1 MATPK
6 TIASK
11 DLKAFLE
18 TKKRTTRLMGAV
30 ERHVLT
36 RPFDDRDMSYIHPS
50 DIIKDDWCALAQY
63 HAVNGNYVET
73 RDKTPARLASIFA
86 EGHTIHAKW
95 QNWFKEMDKLY
106 GKYYCTDC
114 KESFWGIPS
123 DHKIDPKF
131 LRYNEVPL
139 DYEPLRISGHSD
151 GWLKGFGDPLMLEI
165 KSVGAGTLRYEV
177 PELLKENNN
186 DVEKTW
192 KAIKEPFMK
201 HITQVQI
208 YMKLAELLGYEDV
221 PQEAVLIYE
230 SKANQ
235 EAKEFVVPKSDFG
248 ITQLFDAAKM
258 INEAVDAGI
267 APACNIGATGCA
279 KCKGY
284 EDESN

>member
-1 MATPK
+1 MSAYKPTGSLK
-6 TIASK
+6 NFIAAGKVPSRV
-11 DLKAFLE
+11 LAS
-18 TKKRTTRLMGAV
+18 V
-30 ERHVLT
+30 ERHVLAS
-36 RPFDDRDMSYIHPS
+36 PRDESRRTNVLHPS
-50 DIIKDDWCALAQY
+50 EMSGSDWCYRASYFHLRGHVPNAR
-63 HAVNGNYVET
+63 NYSFKLLSVFE
-73 RDKTPARLASIFA
+73 
-86 EGHTIHAKW
+86 EGHAIHAKW
-95 QNWFKEMDKLY
+95 QNWFKEMDNLY
-106 GKYYCTDC
+106 GQWYCTDC
-114 KESFWGIPS
+114 KDTFWGIPS
-123 DHKIDPKF
+123 DHKVDPKF

-139 DYEPLRISGHSD
+139 DYTPLRISGHSD
-151 GWLKGFGDPLMLEI
+151 GWLKGLGDPLMLEI
-165 KSVGAGTLRYEV
+165 KSVGAGTLRYEI
-177 PELLKENNN
+177 PEVLKENNN

-192 KAIKEPFMK
+192 KSIKEPFMK

-235 EAKEFVVPKSDFG
+235 EAKEFVIPKSDFG

-258 INEAVDAGI
+258 INKAVDSGI